1 MAEGQSQATDSLA
14 SAVEFPNG
22 SEDSLVWKI
31 LDYLREK
38 RFEPGDR
45 LPGERNLA
53 TRFGVGRNTLREAFA
68 ALIAL
73 RVLESKPHSGIY
85 LRKRAAESSFE
96 TVVLLAEL
104 GTPPS
109 TQEVLDS
116 IEVRQVLELE
126 AAQLACERRTQA
138 DLDRLAELVQA
149 TDRVLEE
156 NGNIAELDHA
166 FHMALAE
173 AAHNTILVRILH
185 AFYRLSLNR
194 RHTYFADVNNGRRSA
209 RSHADM
215 VQAIRDQDPKRAAT
229 LMAEHLTNAR
239 YYWRDLLANSDE
251 H

>member
-1 MAEGQSQATDSLA
+1 MAAGTPQAPGAVDSLLD
-14 SAVEFPNG
+14 SSSG

-45 LPGERNLA
+45 LPGERSLA

-85 LRKRAAESSFE
+85 LRKRAAEASFE

-109 TQEVLDS
+109 SQEVLDS

-126 AAQLACERRTQA
+126 AAQLACARRTET
-138 DLDRLAELVQA
+138 DIEKLTDIVNA
-149 TDRVLEE
+149 TNALLKDE
-156 NGNIAELDHA
+156 GNIADLDHA
-166 FHMALAE
+166 FHMTLAE
-173 AAHNTILVRILH
+173 STHNTILARILH
-185 AFYRLSLNR
+185 AFYRLSLER
-194 RHTYFADVNNGRRSA
+194 RYTYFSVLSNGRRSA
-209 RSHADM
+209 ASHEQI
-215 VQAIRDQDPKRAAT
+215 VEAISRQDPEQASA

-239 YYWRDLLANSDE
+239 YYWRE
-251 H
+251 MQERTEE